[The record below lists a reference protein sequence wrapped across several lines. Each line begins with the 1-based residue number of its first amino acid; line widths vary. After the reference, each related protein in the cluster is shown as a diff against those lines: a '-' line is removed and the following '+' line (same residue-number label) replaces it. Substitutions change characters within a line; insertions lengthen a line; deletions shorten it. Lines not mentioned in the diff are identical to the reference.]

1 MRSEVAGIPSFTQ
14 GWGIRSKGDE
24 EITEQLAFTLSEIAR
39 VGHLTTV
46 GLFPGHGTM
55 GGVNPPARN
64 PRGRAACLGL
74 GAGALGLLAA
84 RQPLVTGVDKDP
96 TLLSPVHTL
105 LVRDV
110 AGLWMVASLAL
121 LFCALLAVV
130 ARGVV
135 VQIASAITTV
145 GLAVATGQCAAILLN
160 ESATRH
166 LFEALGVSS
175 VSQPRIVVLG
185 LALGLAAV
193 AGGASSTWFTFRTA
207 PGWASFSRR
216 YDRSSPQGLPTDEHS
231 LWAALDAGLDPTLDP
246 TADSTVTPT
255 MESKNS
261 ETA

>member
-1 MRSEVAGIPSFTQ
+1 
-14 GWGIRSKGDE
+14 
-24 EITEQLAFTLSEIAR
+24 
-39 VGHLTTV
+39 
-46 GLFPGHGTM
+46 M

-64 PRGRAACLGL
+64 RRGRAACLGL
-74 GAGALGLLAA
+74 GAGALGLLAG
-84 RQPLVTGVDKDP
+84 RQPLVTVVDKDP

-110 AGLWMVASLAL
+110 AGLWTVTSLAL

-145 GLAVATGQCAAILLN
+145 GLAVATGQCAAMLLN
-160 ESATRH
+160 KSATRQ

-175 VSQPRIVVLG
+175 VSQTRIAMLG

-207 PGWASFSRR
+207 PSWASFSRR
-216 YDRSSPQGLPTDEHS
+216 YDRSSTQSLPTDEHS

-246 TADSTVTPT
+246 TLVPT
-255 MESKNS
+255 TESNSS